1 MKGNYTYYG
10 EIQRLTEFMIVS
22 IYKIKLTQEKI
33 KSLNID
39 FLENQIK
46 EAKEKMDL

>member
-1 MKGNYTYYG
+1 
-10 EIQRLTEFMIVS
+10 MIVS

>member
-1 MKGNYTYYG
+1 MRKYRD
-10 EIQRLTEFMIVS
+10 ETEFMIIS
-22 IYKIKLTQEKI
+22 INKIKLTQEKI